1 MKHAALSAL
10 LFLTTST
17 TAWAGERI
25 ISAGS
30 GITELMYAVGAE
42 DQIVAV
48 DITSKAYVGD
58 EVPKLGYHRQ
68 LSAESM
74 IALNPD
80 RVLGSEEMGPES
92 TLNLLRQAG
101 IKIDILNS
109 GETVEDLA
117 SRVTQVGELTGK
129 QEAAKTLVD
138 TIHQQVSGIQQR
150 LTAQSDRQRIL
161 FLTIHGGR
169 APMVGGRHTTADTLI
184 QLAGGINPAAEQI
197 ESYKPLSAEAM
208 LAMQPDIILLST
220 HTSQSIGG
228 IDGLLKTLP
237 LLAATPAGQQKKIVT
252 IDGTALI
259 GGLNLKSLEEAERL
273 NQALYGQ

>member
-48 DITSKAYVGD
+48 DITSKSYVGED
-58 EVPKLGYHRQ
+58 VPKLGYHRQ

-74 IALNPD
+74 IALHPD
-80 RVLGSEEMGPES
+80 RVLGSEDMGPET

-117 SRVTQVGELTGK
+117 SRVIQVGELTGK
-129 QEAAKTLVD
+129 QEAAKILVD
-138 TIHQQVSGIQQR
+138 TIHQQVTSIQQR

-197 ESYKPLSAEAM
+197 ASYKPLSAEAM

-220 HTSQSIGG
+220 HTSQTIGG

-237 LLAATPAGQQKKIVT
+237 LLAATPAGQQKKILT

-273 NQALYGQ
+273 NQAIYGQ